1 MNGQE
6 MYLSVNKGVPNYV
19 TVPININT
27 ILNECAS
34 DKSVLYGEM
43 KALRN
48 KFQDDI
54 ISIMGY
60 SKAQY
65 YFFDDLCTRT
75 KFKNAENEVYISPY
89 PFFIKLKRILGIDNP
104 SLDFNDLMLR
114 NEMRVKVEELK
125 TVRTPDEL
133 KEKFP
138 LIYEDYELSI
148 KGYAKICSLEE
159 ERDRTGDPAIRE
171 KCRNTWK
178 KFKGYGLHSRFDRFM
193 EKQCVMYRNFV
204 ERRQFI
210 EGLCFKNPLDFE
222 GFKGLDKDKFEMY
235 LADKYLD
242 IAVNSTTLNEK
253 QNAIYYVTAYFRQTK
268 VSNISI
274 KNDKGEVVTF
284 KKLVNKYRKL
294 LKDNVG
300 LKPVDEPREKFKGY
314 NVNHVVNHINKYFG
328 AQVSWT
334 IVPNGDDD
342 VDNKDEVIEV
352 LNRRYS
358 HLPEEERQKII
369 FKKYEL
375 YERKIN
381 FFENTNYV
389 FKVYGVSEFDGYV
402 AYVYAN
408 GEILLERFFSDYTEC
423 MPASGEAI
431 YNLNIYNFEEKSK
444 FSKAVLM
451 KDPEV
456 RRIIHCPTFESQ
468 ARAIIE
474 KEAPEGT
481 TSDVEAFTLK
491 FKGQKK

>member
-6 MYLSVNKGVPNYV
+6 MYLAVNKGVPNYL

-27 ILNECAS
+27 IINECAS
-34 DKSVLYGEM
+34 DKALLLSEM
-43 KALRN
+43 KAIRN

-54 ISIMGY
+54 ISIIGY

-65 YFFDDLCTRT
+65 YFFDELCTRT
-75 KFKNAENEVYISPY
+75 KFKDALNDVYISPY
-89 PFFIKLKRILGIDNP
+89 PFFIKLKKILGIDNP

-125 TVRTPDEL
+125 TIRTPEEL

-138 LIYEDYELSI
+138 LIHEDYELSI
-148 KGYAKICSLEE
+148 KGYDKICYLEA
-159 ERDRTGDPAIRE
+159 ERDRTGDSVIRE

-178 KFKGYGLHSRFDRFM
+178 KFKGYGLHSIFNRFM

-210 EGLCFKNPLDFE
+210 EGLCFKNPLDFDN
-222 GFKGLDKDKFEMY
+222 FKGLDKDKFEMY

-242 IAVNSTTLNEK
+242 IAIHATELKDK
-253 QNAIYYVTAYFRQTK
+253 QNALYYVTAYIRQTK
-268 VSNISI
+268 ASTLSI
-274 KNDKGEVVTF
+274 KNDNGEEVTF
-284 KKLVNKYRKL
+284 RKLLNKYRKL
-294 LKDNVG
+294 LKNNTK

-314 NVNHVVNHINKYFG
+314 NVNHVINHINKYFG

-342 VDNKDEVIEV
+342 VDKKDEVVQV

-358 HLPEEERQKII
+358 HLPDEERKKII
-369 FKKYEL
+369 FKKYEM

-389 FKVYGVSEFDGYV
+389 FKIYGIGEFDGYV
-402 AYVYAN
+402 AYVYGN

-451 KDPEV
+451 KDPEIK
-456 RRIIHCPTFESQ
+456 RIIHCPTFEEQ
-468 ARAIIE
+468 ARKIVEGESIE
-474 KEAPEGT
+474 LTPG
-481 TSDVEAFTLK
+481 DVDAFVLK
-491 FKGQKK
+491 FGGQKK